1 MALVPG
7 EERKMGRVATTVIL
21 ASCLTVALAAQTGL
35 EITLKQ
41 GSAREG
47 QTRDQLQRLLKNYDL
62 SRWIFTK
69 TIVIDD
75 RAIPHSHPVL
85 TLHTRHL
92 HDDELL
98 LSTFVHEEL
107 HWLLVNK
114 GKATDEAITD
124 LQALF
129 PTVPGKPPEG
139 AQDEHSTYLHLI
151 VCFLEYDADKELL
164 GELQARQVMDF
175 WATDHYTWVY
185 KTVLERPRD
194 IAGVVSK
201 YKLIS
206 PAVRP

>member
-1 MALVPG
+1 MALAPG
-7 EERKMGRVATTVIL
+7 EEKKMGRVATTVIL
-21 ASCLTVALAAQTGL
+21 ASCLTVALHAQTAL

-69 TIVIDD
+69 TVVIDD

-85 TLHTRHL
+85 
-92 HDDELL
+92 
-98 LSTFVHEEL
+98 
-107 HWLLVNK
+107 NK
-114 GKATDEAITD
+114 GKATDEAIAD

-164 GELQARQVMDF
+164 GELKARQVMDF

-194 IAGVVSK
+194 IGGVLSKHKLRPAAGRS
-201 YKLIS
+201 
-206 PAVRP
+206 